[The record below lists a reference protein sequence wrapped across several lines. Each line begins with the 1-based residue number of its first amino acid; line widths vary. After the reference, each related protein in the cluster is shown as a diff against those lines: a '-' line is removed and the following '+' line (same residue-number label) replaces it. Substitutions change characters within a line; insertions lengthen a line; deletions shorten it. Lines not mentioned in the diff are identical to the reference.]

1 MLFGLVFM
9 TFVLVVFGTTACLYN
24 IKFMRFL
31 FFSRKV
37 TTKLDR
43 KSRSTPDI
51 IILEPELTF
60 KCPETK
66 MGNISVAAHRCL
78 SALS

>member
-1 MLFGLVFM
+1 MFFGLVFM

-24 IKFMRFL
+24 IR
-31 FFSRKV
+31 FFSFFFRKV